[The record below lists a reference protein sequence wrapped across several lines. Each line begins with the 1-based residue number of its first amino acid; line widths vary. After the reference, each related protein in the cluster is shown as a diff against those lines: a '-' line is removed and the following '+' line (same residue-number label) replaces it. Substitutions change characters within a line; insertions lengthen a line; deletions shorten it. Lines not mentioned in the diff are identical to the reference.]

1 MINRSAQHESV
12 FFKHVEW
19 RKGRKSFVRSGI
31 WTHAHYCGPEFAAL
45 DQSKF
50 PLESGALDRSAILT
64 YHAGIIIYI

>member
-31 WTHAHYCGPEFAAL
+31 WTHAHCCGPEYTTL
-45 DQSKF
+45 VQSKF
-50 PLESGALDRSAILT
+50 SLESGALDRSAILT
-64 YHAGIIIYI
+64 CHMGFIIYI